1 MNTSYP
7 ADLLAL
13 VWELGP
19 SWGRSLW
26 NGATHRHGCRQEGTG
41 GRKDS
46 QVNNKNHKAAFL
58 IHALLTKETV
68 PLHSSAADKMTLSPS
83 YSQPRAS
90 CCLHGTCTSH
100 RHLSYHLCDS
110 WSPSPHACHI
120 PDRQA
125 SIRQLPGPSTTAL
138 LELEC
143 EDEDIKA
150 NQHSAWSASTRRH

>member
-26 NGATHRHGCRQEGTG
+26 NRATHRHGCRQEGTG

-110 WSPSPHACHI
+110 WSPSPHAFTYLTG
-120 PDRQA
+120 R
-125 SIRQLPGPSTTAL
+125 RPSGSFQDPL
-138 LELEC
+138 
-143 EDEDIKA
+143 
-150 NQHSAWSASTRRH
+150 QPRYWSLNVKMRT